1 MIPCEECLVL
11 AICRN
16 KLKVKTLKCSI
27 LNKWL
32 KAGIGKGS
40 ECYGSNCN
48 PLLCNMGRPST
59 LMTRTDE
66 ANRYLKNGKRSK

>member
-16 KLKVKTLKCSI
+16 KLKDKTLNCSI

-32 KAGIGKGS
+32 MELIGEDSG
-40 ECYGSNCN
+40 CYGSDCN
-48 PLLCNMGRPST
+48 PLLCETGRSFT

-66 ANRYLKNGKRSK
+66 ANRYLKNGKTSK